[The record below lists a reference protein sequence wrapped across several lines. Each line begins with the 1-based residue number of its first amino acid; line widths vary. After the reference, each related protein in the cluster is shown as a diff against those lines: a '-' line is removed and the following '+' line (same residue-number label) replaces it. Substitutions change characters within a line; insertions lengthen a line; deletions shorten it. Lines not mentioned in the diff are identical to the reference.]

1 LVAADVQRFLPWKIR
16 RRPVLRLLFI
26 SAATQ
31 RDSAQRARRYD
42 FKNIPKNHKQFLPLK
57 VVVRQAWLLA

>member
-1 LVAADVQRFLPWKIR
+1 
-16 RRPVLRLLFI
+16 LRLLFI